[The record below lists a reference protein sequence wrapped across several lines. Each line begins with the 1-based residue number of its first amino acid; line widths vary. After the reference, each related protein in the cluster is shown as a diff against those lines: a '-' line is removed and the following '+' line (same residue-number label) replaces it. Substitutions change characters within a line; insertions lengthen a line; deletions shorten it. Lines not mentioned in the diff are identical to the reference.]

1 MLLIYE
7 GDFGS
12 AVAALP
18 QFRGQ
23 TMPLEQ
29 ALQLLETDV
38 LADPELVAVVLTNKR
53 IAAIRKL
60 EHRLRELKTSWVLS
74 FLSDRFLYCGPYF
87 VPGSS
92 ACFDCF
98 HRRDL
103 SHLKHH
109 QTAERELAIE
119 SYFSRQP
126 QEQLPGY
133 TGGLLFMTAG
143 FIELCRQQQVEPGK
157 LRRINIVDGPIEDTE
172 VIAIHHCRTCRP
184 QQEEYYAVRF
194 VSDLVP
200 ELRRALA

>member
-7 GDFGS
+7 GDFGE

-18 QFRGQ
+18 QFSGHSMQ
-23 TMPLEQ
+23 LEQ
-29 ALQLLETDV
+29 ALQLLDTDIW
-38 LADPELVAVVLTNKR
+38 LQHDMVAVVMTNKR
-53 IAAIRKL
+53 IAAVRKL
-60 EHRLRELKTSWVLS
+60 EHRLRELNKRWALS
-74 FLSDRFLYCGPYF
+74 FLNDRFLYCGPYF
-87 VPGSS
+87 MPGRS

-119 SYFSRQP
+119 TFFSRQP

-133 TGGLLFMTAG
+133 TSGLLHMTAG
-143 FIELCRQQQVEPGK
+143 FLALCQQDRVEPGK

-172 VIAIHHCRTCRP
+172 VIAIHNCRTCRP
-184 QQEEYYAVRF
+184 HQEDYYAVRF

-200 ELRRALA
+200 ELRRALS